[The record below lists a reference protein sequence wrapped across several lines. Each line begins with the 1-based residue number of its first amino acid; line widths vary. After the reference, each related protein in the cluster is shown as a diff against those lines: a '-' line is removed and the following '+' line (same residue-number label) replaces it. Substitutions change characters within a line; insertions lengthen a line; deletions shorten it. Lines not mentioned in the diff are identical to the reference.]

1 MIIQETPPHQNIH
14 LQSYE
19 NSTFNVN
26 NTLYRQGIILGEE
39 KILFISES
47 SPQDLQLHSFL
58 PALQA
63 HANLILIGTGQKH
76 QLLHAKL
83 LAELNARGCALES
96 MNTAAACRT
105 FTMLQAEGRSL
116 WAWLFP

>member
-19 NSTFNVN
+19 NGTFNIN
-26 NTLYRQGIILGEE
+26 NIIYKQGIIIGEE
-39 KILFISES
+39 KMQFISES
-47 SPQDLQLHSFL
+47 SPQDLQLHSFM
-58 PALQA
+58 PALKA

-76 QLLHAKL
+76 QLLHPKL
-83 LAELNARGCALES
+83 LVQLNSEGCALES

-105 FTMLQAEGRSL
+105 FIMLQAEGRAV